1 MLIYS
6 TLLLL
11 TSNAMNNRRDSSI
24 IYSRISIII
33 LINTILL
40 LYIILNINYTYKGL
54 ILYNGYIDI
63 KNYLLVFIIFILI
76 ISAIIISINSVYPRK
91 IFIKNT
97 TWNNIYTQ
105 NLSNIINKMSD
116 QYRIIEYPLILLFC
130 IMGVIFLILSSDL
143 ISVFLSIEL
152 QSYSLYLISSIYR
165 NSEASITA
173 GLTYFLLGGLS
184 SCIILLGISLIYI
197 NYGNTNIENIYIIN
211 NIFNSLKSNVYN
223 TEVYIDNINIVYLY
237 LYMYTQYLY
246 VQIALAIISI
256 GLLFK
261 ISAAPFHFWSPDVY
275 DAIPTI
281 VTTFV
286 AIIPKISI
294 LILLYNISYY
304 TYNDNWIGLSWSNTL
319 IISSILSFIVG
330 SILGLVQYR
339 IKRLFAYSTIS
350 HIGFMLLGLSINNL
364 ESIRALFFYIMQY
377 TISNLNTF
385 LILII
390 MGNSLYIYITDKKY
404 DIKEKEYSPIQL
416 LTQLKGFFYINPMLS
431 ISLSLTFFSFI
442 GIPPLIGFFGKQMIL
457 TVAIDKGFI
466 FTVIIAI
473 MTSVISAV
481 YYLILIK
488 NIYFQKSDYK
498 LNNKILQ
505 NINKN
510 VQIKNYIK
518 YDNIILS
525 DSLSLTVS
533 IITLVIIFFMFF
545 DYEIIKLIYII
556 T

>member
-24 IYSRISIII
+24 IYARISVFI

-40 LYIILNINYTYKGL
+40 LYLILNINFSYKGL

-63 KNYLLVFIIFILI
+63 KNYILVFIIFILI
-76 ISAIIISINSVYPRK
+76 ISAIIICINSVYPRTV
-91 IFIKNT
+91 FIKNT
-97 TWNNIYTQ
+97 TLNNKYIQ
-105 NLSNIINKMSD
+105 NVTNIINKMSD

-130 IMGVIFLILSSDL
+130 IMGVIFLVLSSDL
-143 ISVFLSIEL
+143 ISVFLAIEL

-211 NIFNSLKSNVYN
+211 NIFNSLKNNVYN
-223 TEVYIDNINIVYLY
+223 TEIYIDNVNIVYLY
-237 LYMYTQYLY
+237 IYMYTQYLY

-294 LILLYNISYY
+294 LILLYNLSYY
-304 TYNDNWIGLSWSNTL
+304 TYNDSWVGLSWSNTL
-319 IISSILSFIVG
+319 IISSILSFIIG
-330 SILGLVQYR
+330 SVLGLVQYR

-385 LILII
+385 LILIV
-390 MGNSLYIYITDKKY
+390 MGNNLYTYISNKKY
-404 DIKEKEYSPIQL
+404 DIKEREYSPIQL
-416 LTQLKGFFYINPMLS
+416 LSQLKGFFFINPVLS
-431 ISLSLTFFSFI
+431 ISLSLTFFSFV

-466 FTVIIAI
+466 FTVIVAI
-473 MTSVISAV
+473 ITSVISAV

-488 NIYFQKSDYK
+488 NIYFEKTEYK
-498 LNNKILQ
+498 YNNKIIQ

-510 VQIKNYIK
+510 VEINNYIK
-518 YDNIILS
+518 SENIILS
-525 DSLSLTVS
+525 SCLPLIIS
-533 IITLVIIFFMFF
+533 IITLIIMFFIFFN
-545 DYEIIKLIYII
+545 YEIIKLIYII

>member
-11 TSNAMNNRRDSSI
+11 TSNAMSNRRDSSI

-33 LINTILL
+33 IINTILL
-40 LYIILNINYTYKGL
+40 LYIIFNINFSSRGL

-63 KNYLLVFIIFILI
+63 KNYILVFIIFILI
-76 ISAIIISINSVYPRK
+76 ISAIIISINSVYPRQ

-97 TWNNIYTQ
+97 TINNKYVQ
-105 NLSNIINKMSD
+105 NLTNVINKMSD

-130 IMGVIFLILSSDL
+130 IMGVIFLVLSSDL

-211 NIFNSLKSNVYN
+211 NIFNSLKNNVYN
-223 TEVYIDNINIVYLY
+223 AEVYIDNINIVYLY

-286 AIIPKISI
+286 AIVPKISI
-294 LILLYNISYY
+294 LILIYNISYY
-304 TYNDNWIGLSWSNTL
+304 TYNDNWVGLSWSNTL
-319 IISSILSFIVG
+319 IVSSILSLIIG
-330 SILGLVQYR
+330 SVLGLVQSR

-364 ESIRALFFYIMQY
+364 ESVRALFFYIMQY
-377 TISNLNTF
+377 SISNLNTF
-385 LILII
+385 LILIV
-390 MGNSLYIYITDKKY
+390 MGNSLYTFVSNKKY
-404 DIKEKEYSPIQL
+404 DMKEKEYSPIQL
-416 LTQLKGFFYINPMLS
+416 LSQIKGFFYINPMLS
-431 ISLSLTFFSFI
+431 ISLSLTFFSFA

-473 MTSVISAV
+473 IASVISAV

-488 NIYFQKSDYK
+488 NIYFEKTEYK
-498 LNNKILQ
+498 YNEKIIQ

-510 VQIKNYIK
+510 VKMNNYVK
-518 YDNIILS
+518 HENIILS
-525 DSLSLTVS
+525 SSLSLIIS
-533 IITLVIIFFMFF
+533 IITLIIMLFIFFN
-545 DYEIIKLIYII
+545 YEIIKLIYII

>member
-1 MLIYS
+1 
-6 TLLLL
+6 
-11 TSNAMNNRRDSSI
+11 
-24 IYSRISIII
+24 
-33 LINTILL
+33 
-40 LYIILNINYTYKGL
+40 
-54 ILYNGYIDI
+54 
-63 KNYLLVFIIFILI
+63 
-76 ISAIIISINSVYPRK
+76 
-91 IFIKNT
+91 
-97 TWNNIYTQ
+97 
-105 NLSNIINKMSD
+105 
-116 QYRIIEYPLILLFC
+116 
-130 IMGVIFLILSSDL
+130 MGVIFLVLSSDL

-165 NSEASITA
+165 NSESSITA

-184 SCIILLGISLIYI
+184 SCIILLGISLIYV

-211 NIFNSLKSNVYN
+211 NIFNSIKNNIYN
-223 TEVYIDNINIVYLY
+223 AETYIDNINIIYLY

-304 TYNDNWIGLSWSNTL
+304 TYNDNWVGLSWSNTL

-364 ESIRALFFYIMQY
+364 ESIRALFFYIIQY

-385 LILII
+385 LILIV
-390 MGNSLYIYITDKKY
+390 MGNSLYTFVSNKKY
-404 DIKEKEYSPIQL
+404 NIKEIEYSPIQL
-416 LTQLKGFFYINPMLS
+416 LSQLKGFFYINPMLS
-431 ISLSLTFFSFI
+431 ISLSLTFFSFV

-473 MTSVISAV
+473 ITSVISAV

-488 NIYFQKSDYK
+488 NIYFEKTEYK
-498 LNNKILQ
+498 LNKKIIQ

-510 VQIKNYIK
+510 MQINNYIK
-518 YDNIILS
+518 HDNIILS
-525 DSLSLTVS
+525 SSLSLIIS
-533 IITLVIIFFMFF
+533 IITLIIMFFILF

>member
-1 MLIYS
+1 M
-6 TLLLL
+6 
-11 TSNAMNNRRDSSI
+11 
-24 IYSRISIII
+24 
-33 LINTILL
+33 
-40 LYIILNINYTYKGL
+40 
-54 ILYNGYIDI
+54 DI
-63 KNYLLVFIIFILI
+63 KNYLLVFIIFVLI
-76 ISAIIISINSVYPRK
+76 ISAIIISINSVYPRT
-91 IFIKNT
+91 IFIKDLT
-97 TWNNIYTQ
+97 LNNKYIQ

-130 IMGVIFLILSSDL
+130 IMGVIFLVLSSDL

-197 NYGNTNIENIYIIN
+197 NYGNTNLENIYIIN
-211 NIFNSLKSNVYN
+211 NIFNSLSNNVYN
-223 TEVYIDNINIVYLY
+223 AEIFVDNINIVYLY
-237 LYMYTQYLY
+237 VFMYTQYLY

-275 DAIPTI
+275 DAVPTI
-281 VTTFV
+281 VTTFI
-286 AIIPKISI
+286 AIVPKISI

-304 TYNDNWIGLSWSNTL
+304 TYNETWIGLSWSNTL
-319 IISSILSFIVG
+319 IISSILSFIIG

-350 HIGFMLLGLSINNL
+350 HVGFMLLGLSINNL
-364 ESIRALFFYIMQY
+364 ESIRALFFYIIQY
-377 TISNLNTF
+377 SISNLNTF
-385 LILII
+385 LILIV
-390 MGNSLYIYITDKKY
+390 MGNSLYSYVSSKKY
-404 DIKEKEYSPIQL
+404 DIKEREYSPIQL
-416 LTQLKGFFYINPMLS
+416 LSQIKGFFYINPLLS
-431 ISLSLTFFSFI
+431 ISLSLTFFSFA

-473 MTSVISAV
+473 LTSVISAV
-481 YYLILIK
+481 YYLVLVK
-488 NIYFQKSDYK
+488 NIYFEKTEYTF
-498 LNNKILQ
+498 NNKITQ

-510 VQIKNYIK
+510 VKTNNYIK
-518 YDNIILS
+518 SNNIIISSCLP
-525 DSLSLTVS
+525 LIIS
-533 IITLVIIFFMFF
+533 IITLIIIFFIFF
-545 DYEIIKLIYII
+545 NYEVIKLIYII

>member
-24 IYSRISIII
+24 IYSRISVFI
-33 LINTILL
+33 LINTIFL
-40 LYIILNINYTYKGL
+40 LYLILNINYSYKGL

-63 KNYLLVFIIFILI
+63 KNYLLIFIIFILI
-76 ISAIIISINSVYPRK
+76 ISAIIISINSVYPRT

-97 TWNNIYTQ
+97 ILNNNYIK
-105 NLSNIINKMSD
+105 NLTNIANKMTD

-130 IMGVIFLILSSDL
+130 IMGVVFLILSSDL

-152 QSYSLYLISSIYR
+152 QSYSLYLIASIYR

-211 NIFNSLKSNVYN
+211 NIFNSLKDNVSNY
-223 TEVYIDNINIVYLY
+223 EIYIDNINIVYMY
-237 LYMYTQYLY
+237 IYMYTQYIY
-246 VQIALAIISI
+246 VQIALAIMSI

-275 DAIPTI
+275 DAVPTV

-304 TYNDNWIGLSWSNTL
+304 TYNDNWVGLSWSNTL
-319 IISSILSFIVG
+319 IISSILSFVIG

-377 TISNLNTF
+377 SISNLNTF
-385 LILII
+385 LILIV
-390 MGNSLYIYITDKKY
+390 MGNSLYTYISNKNY
-404 DIKEKEYSPIQL
+404 DIKEREYSPIQL
-416 LTQLKGFFYINPMLS
+416 LSQLKGFVYINPMLS
-431 ISLSLTFFSFI
+431 LSLSLTFFSFV

-457 TVAIDKGFI
+457 TAAIDKGFV

-473 MTSVISAV
+473 ITSVVSAV
-481 YYLILIK
+481 YYLVLIK
-488 NIYFQKSDYK
+488 NIYFEKTEYK
-498 LNNKILQ
+498 YNNKIIQ
-505 NINKN
+505 SINKN
-510 VQIKNYIK
+510 VEINNYIK
-518 YDNIILS
+518 SNNIILS
-525 DSLSLTVS
+525 GCLPLIIS
-533 IITLVIIFFMFF
+533 IITLLIMFFIFFN
-545 DYEIIKLIYII
+545 YEIIKLIYIV

>member
-24 IYSRISIII
+24 IYARISIFI
-33 LINTILL
+33 LINTIFL
-40 LYIILNINYTYKGL
+40 LYLILNINFSYKGL
-54 ILYNGYIDI
+54 ILYNGYLDI

-76 ISAIIISINSVYPRK
+76 ISALIISINSIYPRT

-97 TWNNIYTQ
+97 TLNNKYIQ
-105 NLSNIINKMSD
+105 NITNVINKMSD

-130 IMGVIFLILSSDL
+130 IMGVIFLVLSSDL
-143 ISVFLSIEL
+143 ISVFLAIEL

-223 TEVYIDNINIVYLY
+223 SEIYIDNINIVYLY

-416 LTQLKGFFYINPMLS
+416 LAQLKGFFYINPMLS

-510 VQIKNYIK
+510 VQIKNYIQ

-525 DSLSLTVS
+525 SSLSLIVS
-533 IITLVIIFFMFF
+533 IITLMIIFFMFF
-545 DYEIIKLIYII
+545 DYEIIKLIYMI

>member
-1 MLIYS
+1 
-6 TLLLL
+6 
-11 TSNAMNNRRDSSI
+11 MNNRRDSSI

-40 LYIILNINYTYKGL
+40 LYIILNINFSYKGL

-63 KNYLLVFIIFILI
+63 KNYLLVFIVFILI
-76 ISAIIISINSVYPRK
+76 ISAIIISINSVYPRT
-91 IFIKNT
+91 IFIKDT
-97 TWNNIYTQ
+97 TLNNKYIQ

-130 IMGVIFLILSSDL
+130 IMGVTFLILSSDL
-143 ISVFLSIEL
+143 ISIFLSIEL

-197 NYGNTNIENIYIIN
+197 NYGNTNLENIYIIN
-211 NIFNSLKSNVYN
+211 NIFNSLNNNVYN
-223 TEVYIDNINIVYLY
+223 TDVFIDNINIVYLY
-237 LYMYTQYLY
+237 LHMYAQYLY
-246 VQIALAIISI
+246 VQLALAIISI

-275 DAIPTI
+275 DAVPTI
-281 VTTFV
+281 VTTFI

-304 TYNDNWIGLSWSNTL
+304 TYNDTWMGLSWSNTL

-330 SILGLVQYR
+330 SVLGLVQYR

-350 HIGFMLLGLSINNL
+350 HVGFMLLGLSINNL

-385 LILII
+385 LILIV
-390 MGNSLYIYITDKKY
+390 MGNSLYSYVSSKKY
-404 DIKEKEYSPIQL
+404 DIKEREYSPIQL
-416 LTQLKGFFYINPMLS
+416 LSQIKGFFYINPLLS
-431 ISLSLTFFSFI
+431 ISLSLTFFSFA

-473 MTSVISAV
+473 ITSVISAV
-481 YYLILIK
+481 YYLVLIK
-488 NIYFQKSDYK
+488 NIYFEKTEYSF
-498 LNNKILQ
+498 NNKIVQ

-510 VQIKNYIK
+510 VQTNNYIK
-518 YDNIILS
+518 SNNIILS
-525 DSLSLTVS
+525 SCLPLLIS
-533 IITLVIIFFMFF
+533 IITLTIIFFIFF
-545 DYEIIKLIYII
+545 NYEVIKLIYII

>member
-24 IYSRISIII
+24 IYSRISVII

-40 LYIILNINYTYKGL
+40 LYLILSINFSYKGL
-54 ILYNGYIDI
+54 ILYNGYIEI
-63 KNYLLVFIIFILI
+63 KNYTLFFIVFILI
-76 ISAIIISINSVYPRK
+76 ISAIIISINSVYPRI

-97 TWNNIYTQ
+97 TLKNKYLQ
-105 NLSNIINKMSD
+105 NLTNIVNKMSD

-130 IMGVIFLILSSDL
+130 IIGVIFLVLSTDL

-184 SCIILLGISLIYI
+184 SCIILLGISIIYV
-197 NYGNTNIENIYIIN
+197 NYGNTNIENIYVIN
-211 NIFNSLKSNVYN
+211 NIFNSLKNSAYN
-223 TEVYIDNINIVYLY
+223 TESYMDNINMVYLY
-237 LYMYTQYLY
+237 IFMYTQYLY
-246 VQIALAIISI
+246 VQIGLAIISI

-286 AIIPKISI
+286 AIVPKISI
-294 LILLYNISYY
+294 LILLYNISFY
-304 TYNDNWIGLSWSNTL
+304 TYNDNWVELSWSNTL

-330 SILGLVQYR
+330 SIVGLVQYR

-350 HIGFMLLGLSINNL
+350 HLGFMLLGLSINNL
-364 ESIRALFFYIMQY
+364 ESIRALFFYIIQY

-385 LILII
+385 LILIV
-390 MGNSLYIYITDKKY
+390 MGNSLYTFISNNKY
-404 DIKEKEYSPIQL
+404 SIKEKEYSPIQL
-416 LTQLKGFFYINPMLS
+416 LSQLKGFFFINPILS
-431 ISLSLTFFSFI
+431 ISLSLTFFSFV

-457 TVAIDKGFI
+457 TAAIDKGYI
-466 FTVIIAI
+466 LTVIIAI
-473 MTSVISAV
+473 ITSVISAV

-488 NIYFQKSDYK
+488 NIYFEKSEYK
-498 LNNKILQ
+498 VNNKIIQ
-505 NINKN
+505 NINKHVEVN
-510 VQIKNYIK
+510 NYIK
-518 YDNIILS
+518 HDNIILS
-525 DSLSLTVS
+525 SCLPLIISILTL
-533 IITLVIIFFMFF
+533 IIMFF
-545 DYEIIKLIYII
+545 ILFNYEIIKLIYMI

>member
-1 MLIYS
+1 MI
-6 TLLLL
+6 
-11 TSNAMNNRRDSSI
+11 
-24 IYSRISIII
+24 
-33 LINTILL
+33 
-40 LYIILNINYTYKGL
+40 
-54 ILYNGYIDI
+54 
-63 KNYLLVFIIFILI
+63 
-76 ISAIIISINSVYPRK
+76 
-91 IFIKNT
+91 
-97 TWNNIYTQ
+97 WNNTYIQ
-105 NLSNIINKMSD
+105 NLTNIINKMSD

-165 NSEASITA
+165 NSESSITA

-211 NIFNSLKSNVYN
+211 NIFNSLKNNVYN
-223 TEVYIDNINIVYLY
+223 TEIYIYNINIIYLY

-286 AIIPKISI
+286 AIVPKISI

-319 IISSILSFIVG
+319 IISSILSFIIG
-330 SILGLVQYR
+330 SVLGLVQYR

-385 LILII
+385 LILLI
-390 MGNSLYIYITDKKY
+390 MGNSLYTYVTNQKY
-404 DIKEKEYSPIQL
+404 DIREREYSPIQL

-457 TVAIDKGFI
+457 TAAIDKGFI

-473 MTSVISAV
+473 ITSVISAV

-498 LNNKILQ
+498 LNNKIF
-505 NINKN
+505 NKINKN
-510 VQIKNYIK
+510 IEIKSYIIPE
-518 YDNIILS
+518 NIVLS
-525 DSLSLTVS
+525 SYLSLIIS
-533 IITLVIIFFMFF
+533 IITLIIIFFIFF

>member
-1 MLIYS
+1 
-6 TLLLL
+6 
-11 TSNAMNNRRDSSI
+11 MNNRRDSSI

-40 LYIILNINYTYKGL
+40 LYIIFNINFSYKGL
-54 ILYNGYIDI
+54 ILYNGYMDI
-63 KNYLLVFIIFILI
+63 KNYIIIFIIFILI
-76 ISAIIISINSVYPRK
+76 ISAIIISINSVYPRE

-97 TWNNIYTQ
+97 ILNNKYLQ
-105 NLSNIINKMSD
+105 NLTNIINKMSD

-130 IMGVIFLILSSDL
+130 IMGVIFLVLSSDL

-165 NSEASITA
+165 NSEASISA

-184 SCIILLGISLIYI
+184 SCIILLGISLIYV
-197 NYGNTNIENIYIIN
+197 NYGNTNIENIYIVN
-211 NIFNSLKSNVYN
+211 NIFNSLKNNIYSVEN
-223 TEVYIDNINIVYLY
+223 YIDNINILY
-237 LYMYTQYLY
+237 LYIYIYTQYLY

-294 LILLYNISYY
+294 LILLYNISYF
-304 TYNDNWIGLSWSNTL
+304 TYNDNWVGLSWSNTL

-330 SILGLVQYR
+330 SVLGLVQYR

-364 ESIRALFFYIMQY
+364 ESIRALFFYLIQY

-385 LILII
+385 LILIV
-390 MGNSLYIYITDKKY
+390 MGNSLYTYVSNKKY
-404 DIKEKEYSPIQL
+404 NLKEREYSPIQL
-416 LTQLKGFFYINPMLS
+416 LSQLKGFFYINPMLS
-431 ISLSLTFFSFI
+431 ISLSLTFFSFV

-473 MTSVISAV
+473 ITSVISAV

-488 NIYFQKSDYK
+488 NIYFEKTEYK
-498 LNNKILQ
+498 LNNKIIQ
-505 NINKN
+505 NINKYVEVN
-510 VQIKNYIK
+510 NYVK
-518 YDNIILS
+518 QDNIILS
-525 DSLSLTVS
+525 SYMSLIIS
-533 IITLVIIFFMFF
+533 IITLIIMFFILF
-545 DYEIIKLIYII
+545 DYEIIKLIYMI

>member
-11 TSNAMNNRRDSSI
+11 ISNAMNNRRDSSI
-24 IYSRISIII
+24 IYSRISIFI
-33 LINTILL
+33 LINTIIL
-40 LYIILNINYTYKGL
+40 LYIILNINFSSKGL

-63 KNYLLVFIIFILI
+63 KNYLLIFIIFILT
-76 ISAIIISINSVYPRK
+76 ISALIMSINSVYSRT

-97 TWNNIYTQ
+97 TLNNKYLQ
-105 NLSNIINKMSD
+105 NLTNIINKMSD

-130 IMGVIFLILSSDL
+130 IMGVIFLVLSSDL

-165 NSEASITA
+165 NSESSITA

-184 SCIILLGISLIYI
+184 SCILLLGISLIYI

-211 NIFNSLKSNVYN
+211 NIFNSLKNNVHN
-223 TEVYIDNINIVYLY
+223 AEIIIDNINIVYLY
-237 LYMYTQYLY
+237 VYMYTQYLY

-294 LILLYNISYY
+294 LILLYNLSYY
-304 TYNDNWIGLSWSNTL
+304 TYNDNWGGLSWSNTL
-319 IISSILSFIVG
+319 IISSILSFIIG

-385 LILII
+385 LILIV
-390 MGNSLYIYITDKKY
+390 MGNSLYTYISNKNIY
-404 DIKEKEYSPIQL
+404 IKEKEYSPIQL
-416 LTQLKGFFYINPMLS
+416 LSQIKGFFYINPILS
-431 ISLSLTFFSFI
+431 ISLSLTFFSFA

-457 TVAIDKGFI
+457 TAAIDKGYL

-473 MTSVISAV
+473 ITSVISAV
-481 YYLILIK
+481 YYLVLIK
-488 NIYFQKSDYK
+488 NIYFEKPEYK
-498 LNNKILQ
+498 YNNKILQ
-505 NINKN
+505 HINKN
-510 VQIKNYIK
+510 LEINNYVK
-518 YDNIILS
+518 SDNIILS
-525 DSLSLTVS
+525 SCLPLIIS
-533 IITLVIIFFMFF
+533 IITLIIMLFIFFN
-545 DYEIIKLIYII
+545 YEIIKLIYIM

>member
-1 MLIYS
+1 MLVYS

-24 IYSRISIII
+24 IYARISIFI
-33 LINTILL
+33 LINTIFL
-40 LYIILNINYTYKGL
+40 LYIILNINYSYKGL

-63 KNYLLVFIIFILI
+63 KNYLLIFIIFILI
-76 ISAIIISINSVYPRK
+76 ISAIIISINSIYPRTL
-91 IFIKNT
+91 FIQDT
-97 TWNNIYTQ
+97 TLSNKYIQNIT
-105 NLSNIINKMSD
+105 NIINKMSD

-130 IMGVIFLILSSDL
+130 IMGVIFLVLSSDL

-211 NIFNSLKSNVYN
+211 NIFNSLKNNVHN
-223 TEVYIDNINIVYLY
+223 PEIYIDNINIVYLY
-237 LYMYTQYLY
+237 IYMYTQYLY

-294 LILLYNISYY
+294 LILLYNLSYY
-304 TYNDNWIGLSWSNTL
+304 TYNDNWVGLSWSNTL

-330 SILGLVQYR
+330 SVLGLVQYR

-385 LILII
+385 LILIV
-390 MGNSLYIYITDKKY
+390 MGNSLYTYVSNKKY
-404 DIKEKEYSPIQL
+404 EIKEREYSPIQL
-416 LTQLKGFFYINPMLS
+416 LSQLKGFFYINPS
-431 ISLSLTFFSFI
+431 I
-442 GIPPLIGFFGKQMIL
+442 
-457 TVAIDKGFI
+457 
-466 FTVIIAI
+466 
-473 MTSVISAV
+473 
-481 YYLILIK
+481 
-488 NIYFQKSDYK
+488 
-498 LNNKILQ
+498 
-505 NINKN
+505 INKF
-510 VQIKNYIK
+510 
-518 YDNIILS
+518 IINFL
-525 DSLSLTVS
+525 
-533 IITLVIIFFMFF
+533 FFCRNSAFNRVF
-545 DYEIIKLIYII
+545 WKTNDFNCSNR
-556 T
+556 

>member
-63 KNYLLVFIIFILI
+63 KNYLFIFIIFILI

-130 IMGVIFLILSSDL
+130 IMGVIFLVLSSDL

-165 NSEASITA
+165 NSESSITA

-184 SCIILLGISLIYI
+184 SCILLLGISLIYI

-211 NIFNSLKSNVYN
+211 NIFNSLKNNVQN
-223 TEVYIDNINIVYLY
+223 AEIIIDNINIVYLY
-237 LYMYTQYLY
+237 VYMYTQYLY

-364 ESIRALFFYIMQY
+364 ESIRALFFYMMQY

-510 VQIKNYIK
+510 VQIKNYIQ

-525 DSLSLTVS
+525 SSLSLIVS
-533 IITLVIIFFMFF
+533 IITLMIIFFMFF
-545 DYEIIKLIYII
+545 DYEIIKLIYMI

>member
-1 MLIYS
+1 ME
-6 TLLLL
+6 
-11 TSNAMNNRRDSSI
+11 
-24 IYSRISIII
+24 
-33 LINTILL
+33 
-40 LYIILNINYTYKGL
+40 
-54 ILYNGYIDI
+54 I
-63 KNYLLVFIIFILI
+63 KNYIFIFIIFILI

-97 TWNNIYTQ
+97 TLNNKYLH
-105 NLSNIINKMSD
+105 NLTNIINKMSD

-130 IMGVIFLILSSDL
+130 IMGVIFLVLSSDL

-184 SCIILLGISLIYI
+184 SCIILLGISLIYV

-211 NIFNSLKSNVYN
+211 NIFNSLKNNVYS
-223 TEVYIDNINIVYLY
+223 TENYLHNINIIYLY

-246 VQIALAIISI
+246 VQIALAILSI

-304 TYNDNWIGLSWSNTL
+304 TYNDNLVGISWSNTL
-319 IISSILSFIVG
+319 IISSVLSFIIG
-330 SILGLVQYR
+330 SVLGLVQYR

-364 ESIRALFFYIMQY
+364 ESIRALFFYIIQY

-385 LILII
+385 LILIV
-390 MGNSLYIYITDKKY
+390 MGNSLYTFVSNKKY
-404 DIKEKEYSPIQL
+404 NMKEREYSPIQL
-416 LTQLKGFFYINPMLS
+416 LSQLKGFFYINPMLS
-431 ISLSLTFFSFI
+431 ISLSLTFFSFV

-457 TVAIDKGFI
+457 TVAIDRGFI

-473 MTSVISAV
+473 ITSVISAV

-488 NIYFQKSDYK
+488 NIYFEKTEYK
-498 LNNKILQ
+498 LNNKIIQ
-505 NINKN
+505 NINKHAEVN
-510 VQIKNYIK
+510 NYIK
-518 YDNIILS
+518 HDNIIIS
-525 DSLSLTVS
+525 SCLSLIIS
-533 IITLVIIFFMFF
+533 IITLIIMFFIIFN
-545 DYEIIKLIYII
+545 YEIIKLIYMI